1 MIKWTDAR
9 RAINFGKDSC
19 SIELTLYQSHWPSAI
34 VQETEEARVK

>member
-19 SIELTLYQSHWPSAI
+19 SIESHWPSAI